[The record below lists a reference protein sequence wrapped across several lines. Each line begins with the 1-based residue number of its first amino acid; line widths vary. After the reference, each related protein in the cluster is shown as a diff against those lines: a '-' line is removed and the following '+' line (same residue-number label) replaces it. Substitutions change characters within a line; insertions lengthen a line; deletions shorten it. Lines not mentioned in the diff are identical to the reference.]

1 MKYRANFSSLFWS
14 FLLLNAIAI
23 LVEVFKSNAIEYA
36 NLILMNT
43 LLLLLIFLRRNVLY
57 LSFDKEKIQIK
68 YFRFFKASTES
79 YYYHEL
85 SFAEVDSLLGRG
97 NRGSVLTLYADKKV
111 VFALN
116 PSTSGFSA
124 NTISEIHQSLM
135 ENNIRHCNASG

>member
-1 MKYRANFSSLFWS
+1 MKYRANYSSLILV

-23 LVEVFKSNAIEYA
+23 LVEVSKSKGIEYT

-43 LLLLLIFLRRNVLY
+43 LLLLLILLRRNVLY

-68 YFRFFKASTES
+68 YFRFFKTSTES

-85 SFAEVDSLLGRG
+85 SFAEVDSLLGIG
-97 NRGSVLTLYADKKV
+97 NRGSVLRLYADKKV

-116 PSTSGFSA
+116 PSTRSHLK
-124 NTISEIHQSLM
+124 NRIL
-135 ENNIRHCNASG
+135 